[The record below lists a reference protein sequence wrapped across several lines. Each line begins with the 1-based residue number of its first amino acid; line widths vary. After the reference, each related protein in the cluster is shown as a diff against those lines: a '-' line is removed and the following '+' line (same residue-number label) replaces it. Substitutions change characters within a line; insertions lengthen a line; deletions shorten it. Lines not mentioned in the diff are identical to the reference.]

1 MRDWHAMRQLSH
13 GLPKRAGQ
21 ALTAGWSRG
30 ATAACT
36 EGAQETAQTGQGD
49 QNIKT
54 LVLWPV

>member
-1 MRDWHAMRQLSH
+1 
-13 GLPKRAGQ
+13 LPVRAGQ
-21 ALTAGWSRG
+21 ALTAGWSSG

-36 EGAQETAQTGQGD
+36 EGAQETAQIGQGD